1 MEKFFSNGKYRLKK
15 FVLGQLKTNCY
26 LIVDKNDDCAIVD
39 PGACDPALTEWIRA
53 NGINPRFVLLTHGHF
68 DHVLGLKQ
76 FLSLPAYIHEF
87 DKEMLDS
94 SKKSSANF
102 FNKDIEYN
110 EENLITFSDGFKIPF
125 GSDFFT
131 AIHTPGHTKGSTTY
145 LLSDQTL
152 FTGDAIFAG
161 TVGRYDLFGGSE
173 EKTKQTVQKIA
184 NLSGNYSI
192 YPGHGRPTSLEDEK
206 KTNQYFLQWQ
216 NIS

>member
-125 GSDFFT
+125 AT
-131 AIHTPGHTKGSTTY
+131 LPATPK
-145 LLSDQTL
+145 
-152 FTGDAIFAG
+152 A
-161 TVGRYDLFGGSE
+161 
-173 EKTKQTVQKIA
+173 VQHICFQIK
-184 NLSGNYSI
+184 LC
-192 YPGHGRPTSLEDEK
+192 SLE
-206 KTNQYFLQWQ
+206 TQFLQGRLADMICLGEAKKKQ
-216 NIS
+216 SKPFKKLRI